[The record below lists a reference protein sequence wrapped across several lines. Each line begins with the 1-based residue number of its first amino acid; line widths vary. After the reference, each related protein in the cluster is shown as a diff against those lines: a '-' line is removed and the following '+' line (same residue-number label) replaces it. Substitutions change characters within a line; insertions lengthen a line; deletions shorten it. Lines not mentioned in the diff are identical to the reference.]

1 MATLAAAAKCRH
13 YYSPMLRLLPLLGLL
28 ALLLVTG
35 CGAGHN
41 ATGLTY
47 FLVSETVPWLG
58 DSYLLPLA
66 DPEDIAHARALIAD
80 PRGAGAPIVVAR
92 IARGS
97 SDGITDNRDLLRGGQ
112 RWSWHVSEFL
122 GFADA
127 TIEILDGSPRGVEAH
142 LDEWLLMT
150 NSQIGFWGYTVTREL
165 RPWEL

>member
-13 YYSPMLRLLPLLGLL
+13 YYSPMLRLLPLLALLGLL

-97 SDGITDNRDLLRGGQ
+97 SDGITDNRDLLRGGPGMSAS
-112 RWSWHVSEFL
+112 SWALPMPLSRSSTAHRAASKP
-122 GFADA
+122 
-127 TIEILDGSPRGVEAH
+127 TWMSGS
-142 LDEWLLMT
+142 
-150 NSQIGFWGYTVTREL
+150 S
-165 RPWEL
+165 